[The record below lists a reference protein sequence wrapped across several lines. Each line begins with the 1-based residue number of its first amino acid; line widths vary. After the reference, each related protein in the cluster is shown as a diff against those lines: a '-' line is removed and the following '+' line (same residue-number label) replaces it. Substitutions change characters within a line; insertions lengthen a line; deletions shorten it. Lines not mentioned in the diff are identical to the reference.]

1 MSLEAVREQHA
12 AVVEQLRERTEQ
24 CDGLRKHERKR
35 HRHMERQTGRL
46 PQALEYLGNLPNHA
60 GSMAPAMQVGRL
72 RCAELE
78 SDNSDLDD
86 DEEWPEVAINL
97 LEINR
102 IRRHMRVVR
111 ECGAVRGLWASDSDS
126 E

>member
-1 MSLEAVREQHA
+1 MAAAKMSLA
-12 AVVEQLRERTEQ
+12 AAKEQLRERTEE

-60 GSMAPAMQVGRL
+60 GSMATAMQVGRL
-72 RCAELE
+72 RCAQLE
-78 SDNSDLDD
+78 GENSDLSDD
-86 DEEWPEVAINL
+86 DTCPEVMSNL
-97 LEINR
+97 LEIRR
-102 IRRHMRVVR
+102 IRHHVRVVR
-111 ECGAVRGLWASDSDS
+111 ECGAVKGMWASDSDS